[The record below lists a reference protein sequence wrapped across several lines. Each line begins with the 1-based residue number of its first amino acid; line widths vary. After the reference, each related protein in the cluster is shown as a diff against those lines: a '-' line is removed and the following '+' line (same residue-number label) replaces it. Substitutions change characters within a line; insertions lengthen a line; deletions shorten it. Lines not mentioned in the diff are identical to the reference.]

1 MTLFQLLNEGSL
13 ILQQA
18 GDPDPQQDARMLLLA
33 AFQLDMVHYL
43 LKRMEPLADHDVNR
57 SGTGLY
63 REMIEKRRRRCPL
76 QQILGSQEFMGLT
89 FYVNN
94 HVLIPRQDTESLVEL
109 VLAEQPD
116 PALKLLDLCTGS
128 GCIAISLMVKGG
140 YQAVTATDISPDA
153 LAVARQNG
161 EALCSGRPGLQFL
174 EGDLF
179 AALAGLGPEERT
191 FDVITANPPYIPT
204 AVLRTLEPE
213 VKDHEPLLAL
223 DGDTDG
229 LHCYRR
235 IAAEARQYMGDGAA
249 IYLEIGYDQGPA
261 VSELF
266 WQQGYGEVRVSQDL
280 AGNDRIVSAVSRCS
294 NYDVIKNTREVP
306 HV

>member
-1 MTLFQLLNEGSL
+1 MTLFQLLNEGSQV
-13 ILQQA
+13 LQQA
-18 GDPDPQQDARMLLLA
+18 DDPNPKQDAQMLLLA

-43 LKRMEPLADHDVNR
+43 LKRMEPLAENDFNQ
-57 SGTGLY
+57 SSAGLY
-63 REMIEKRRRRCPL
+63 RKMIEKRRRRCPL
-76 QQILGSQEFMGLT
+76 QQILGNQEFMGLT

-109 VLAEQPD
+109 VLTEQPD

-140 YQAVTATDISPDA
+140 YQMVTATDISPDA
-153 LAVARQNG
+153 LAVARRNG
-161 EALCSGRPGLQFL
+161 EALCSGQPGLQFL
-174 EGDLF
+174 QGDLF
-179 AALAGLGPEERT
+179 AALAGLPETERI

-204 AVLRTLEPE
+204 AVIRTLEPE
-213 VKDHEPLLAL
+213 VKDHEPMLAL

-229 LHCYRR
+229 LYCYRR
-235 IAAEARQYMGDGAA
+235 IAAEARQYMRDGAA

-266 WQQGYGEVRVSQDL
+266 RQQGYCEVRVSQDL
-280 AGNDRIVSAVSRCS
+280 AGNDRIVSACR
-294 NYDVIKNTREVP
+294 
-306 HV
+306 